1 LSQEDLAR
9 ATPEELM
16 RYFTTF
22 MAGLLGDFAA
32 YLNNRPQPKLD
43 ADGVGFSTAPLYLSA
58 EELDALQ
65 DGLRTLLL
73 PLLKNRPTPERK
85 RMHLSTILIAS
96 GKE

>member
-1 LSQEDLAR
+1 
-9 ATPEELM
+9 M

-22 MAGLLGDFAA
+22 TAGLLGEFAA
-32 YLNNRPQPKLD
+32 YLNNHPQPRLD
-43 ADGVGFSTAPLYLSA
+43 EDGVGFSTAPLYLSA

-73 PLLKNRPTPERK
+73 PLLNHRPTPARK
-85 RMHLSTILIAS
+85 AMHLTTILIPS